1 MLQVEWKMLELNMVA
16 CSMSEDSI
24 SFLFTAK
31 WF

>member
-1 MLQVEWKMLELNMVA
+1 MENVGILNMVA